1 MLRNPELARFALL
14 LAVLSGAFVTAGFL
28 LCPAA
33 GVLALISGAVYVLA
47 FSLFTRARYQRIA
60 LLSERID
67 QALHDAEL
75 CFDEMEEGEL
85 AILQNEIGK
94 MVLRIRTQNEALQ
107 REKTHLADSLADVAH
122 QLRTPLTSANILLT
136 LLADEADERRRKA
149 LLRDVEQSF
158 LQMEWLLSSLLKL
171 SRLDAGIV
179 LFQQERVQV
188 ETLFTAALRP
198 LLIPLELR
206 NITIKTAVPEGAA
219 LFGDFQWLCEA
230 LGNILKNCMGQAGE
244 NGSISLSCEDTL
256 LYTELTIRDS
266 GPGFSQE
273 DLPHLFERFYRGKS
287 ADPDGYGIGLSLC
300 RTIITRQGGTI
311 RAKNHPQG
319 GAVFAI
325 RFPK

>member
-1 MLRNPELARFALL
+1 MLRNPEWARFALL
-14 LAVLSGAFVTAGFL
+14 LAVLSGAFAAAGFL

-47 FSLFTRARYQRIA
+47 FSLFTRARYQRVA

-67 QALHDAEL
+67 QVLHDAEL

-85 AILQNEIGK
+85 AILQNEIEK

-179 LFQQERVQV
+179 LFQRERVQV